1 MHVRRFVL
9 PLLAATV
16 ALAGCGNKEAVV
28 RLAETEGI
36 YVDVG
41 ALDYQVQLS
50 RQLNTSV
57 PPDRDY
63 LAGLPDYV
71 APLDE
76 EETWFAVFLRVQN
89 QTDKPHKMAEE
100 FEIEDTT
107 GRIYKPIPVGQKDN
121 PLAYEAFELPPGGI
135 FPSTDSAGSVS
146 PTQGGF
152 LLFKI
157 PFQSLGNRPL
167 DFRIAGDG
175 EEAIVDL
182 DV

>member
-1 MHVRRFVL
+1 MRRLVL
-9 PLLAATV
+9 PLLLVTAA

-41 ALDYQVQLS
+41 ELDYQVQLS
-50 RQLNTSV
+50 RQLNPSV
-57 PPDRDY
+57 VPDRDY

-71 APLDE
+71 APLDA

-89 QTDKPHKMAEE
+89 QTDEPHEMAEE

-107 GRIYKPIPVGQKDN
+107 GRVYKPIEVGRDDN
-121 PLAYEAFELPPGGI
+121 PLAYEALDLAPRSI
-135 FPSTDSAGSVS
+135 FPPTDSSGSVS

-167 DFRIAGDG
+167 EFRIEADG
-175 EEAIVDL
+175 EEAVVDL